1 MKKVALISDGWKRL
15 ITYAWVD
22 GIMTAIRES
31 GEEVCLHQ
39 YNCYGNWSR
48 DKLHNQGEYNIYN
61 LPELRKYDGI
71 ILDCNNIVDE
81 KVLSGLISML
91 RKADVPVVSIGYEI
105 EGFYYAGIDNRQPIL
120 DMMEHLYK
128 IHGCRRFIFAG
139 GPKDNYENSL
149 RVQAYR
155 DRLEEFGLKTAENPV
170 LYGDYDYETGI
181 VHLKKVIEEGWALP
195 DVFVCANDNIAA
207 GLCEAAEQLGYEIP
221 GDFLVTGFDN
231 LDKAAYFKPQI
242 TTVGHERERIGK
254 KCMEI
259 LLDLWSGKKLE
270 KHNFV
275 PAECIFTESC
285 GCPNNG
291 MVDYREYVKNQIV
304 YGVKKQEDEEL
315 LMELEGNIV
324 NASTFEEI
332 FERIGE
338 YFAKLECDG
347 FVTVLD
353 KRLFEADVN
362 TVFPTEGYDRDNLI
376 VTHLFER
383 DRKVCMHSL
392 KDIYECMEQYGSSNA
407 YMFTPIHFKNQAVG
421 FSIMKNA
428 RFLYDNP
435 YFYDIHSTIVKSL
448 ENLFKTRQMENVNRR
463 LKDMYNRDPM
473 TGLYNR
479 IAYSEM
485 IEPEYR
491 GYCEKNVACAVAFL
505 DVDKFKQINDTMGH
519 EYGDMILKKIAV
531 TLKELCPEGGYVY
544 RFGGDEF
551 VVFFPEASIEKNDE
565 FRKKLIAKLR
575 EHEIEISI
583 GMVLTSPDSGK
594 RLDDYLA
601 EADKKMYE
609 AKMIKKQKV

>member
-1 MKKVALISDGWKRL
+1 MKKAALISDGWKRL

-22 GIMTAIRES
+22 GIMTVIQES
-31 GEEVCLHQ
+31 GEDVCLHQ

-48 DKLHNQGEYNIYN
+48 DELHNQGEYNIYN
-61 LPELRKYDGI
+61 LPDLSQYDGI
-71 ILDCNNIVDE
+71 ILDCNNIMDE
-81 KVLSGLISML
+81 KVRSRVISML
-91 RKADVPVVSIGYEI
+91 READVPVVSIGYDI

-120 DMMEHLYK
+120 DMMEHLYG

-139 GPKDNYENSL
+139 GPEDNYENSL

-155 DRLEEFGLKTAENPV
+155 DSLEKFGLEEDENPV
-170 LYGDYDYETGI
+170 LYGDYDYET
-181 VHLKKVIEEGWALP
+181 EEGWRLP

-207 GLCEAAEQLGYEIP
+207 GLCEAAEELGYGIP

-231 LDKAAYFKPQI
+231 LDKAAYFNPQI
-242 TTVGHERERIGK
+242 TTVGHERERIGM

-259 LLDLWSGKKLE
+259 LLELWSGKKLE
-270 KHNFV
+270 KHHFV

-285 GCPNNG
+285 GCPNHG
-291 MVDYREYVKNQIV
+291 RVDYREYVKNQIV
-304 YGVKKQEDEEL
+304 HGVKKQAEEEL

-324 NASTFEEI
+324 NATAFDEI
-332 FERIGE
+332 FGRIGE
-338 YFAKLECDG
+338 YFSKLECDG
-347 FVTVLD
+347 FALVLD
-353 KRLFEADVN
+353 KQLFDADVN
-362 TVFPTEGYDRDNLI
+362 TVFPVVGYRCENLM
-376 VTHLFER
+376 VAHLFER
-383 DRKVCMHSL
+383 NRQVSMNSL
-392 KDIYECMEQYGSSNA
+392 EDIYRCMDEYGANNA

-421 FSIMKNA
+421 FSIMKNG

-435 YFYDIHSTIVKSL
+435 YFYDIHSTIVKAL

-463 LKDMYNRDPM
+463 LQDIYNRDPM

-491 GYCEKNVACAVAFL
+491 GYCEKNVVCAVAFL
-505 DVDKFKQINDTMGH
+505 DVDRFKQINDTRGH
-519 EYGDMILKKIAV
+519 EYGDMILKTIAV
-531 TLKELCPEGGYVY
+531 HLKGLCPEGGYVY

-551 VVFFPEASIEKNDE
+551 VVFFPEASTEKNDE
-565 FRKKLIAKLR
+565 FRKKLIAKLQ